1 MQTRLMAIGPEETH
15 RSTRKGEIMSATRYR
30 IMLVELD
37 EDCADTGAQL
47 EAVLEQCQKERVHD
61 YYKTATFGTATSCAS
76 DRFYEIAESRDR
88 LPR

>member
-1 MQTRLMAIGPEETH
+1 MCAIYECNEPRGLQRRIVRREAYMQTRLMAIGPEETH

-47 EAVLEQCQKERVHD
+47 EAVLE
-61 YYKTATFGTATSCAS
+61 
-76 DRFYEIAESRDR
+76 
-88 LPR
+88 